1 MNKTDN
7 QHSTMTCIVCPM
19 GCHLDIEH
27 TTKEGNYQV
36 TGNQCPRGEQYAI
49 EEITHPTRMLTTTV
63 KLNHGNVTRLPVK
76 TAQPVPKA
84 LLYQCMQQL
93 NQLEVEAPVKQ
104 GQVLIKNLLNT
115 GVDVIATRS
124 A

>member
-1 MNKTDN
+1 MKPDTQ
-7 QHSTMTCIVCPM
+7 QHTRMTCIVCPV
-19 GCHLDIEH
+19 GCQLSVAASSKD
-27 TTKEGNYQV
+27 GNHQV

-76 TAQPVPKA
+76 TARPVPKS
-84 LLYQCMQQL
+84 LLHECMHQL

-104 GQVLIKNLLNT
+104 GQVLMTNLLNT
-115 GVDVIATRS
+115 GIDVIATRS